1 MTNDEAN
8 RLLHAYVDGELD
20 PAKTLELEAH
30 LAESPALRAAC
41 GRLREMSDA
50 VRLKADYHAA
60 PAGLEARIRA
70 ALPADPDGGSAR
82 GSWWAW
88 LRPAGSVFAAAD
100 WLRPAASFAA
110 AAMITWVVALGVL
123 RPGEDE
129 RISQEVLASHVRAT
143 LASRFYDVA
152 SSDQHTVK
160 PWLSARLAFSPPVAD
175 LSASNFDLVGGR
187 LDYIGAQPV
196 AVLVYKRRQH
206 MIDVFVWPS
215 ETGKAEQTETRDGFN
230 IERFAK
236 NGMSFWMV
244 SDLNRDE
251 LEDLARL
258 LAERSAAP

>member
-1 MTNDEAN
+1 MTNDEAKG
-8 RLLHAYVDGELD
+8 LLHAYIDGELD

-30 LAESPALRAAC
+30 LAQSPSLRAAC
-41 GRLREMSDA
+41 GRLREMSEA

-60 PAGLEARIRA
+60 PAWLEERVRA
-70 ALPADPDGGSAR
+70 AIPAERKDASAR
-82 GSWWAW
+82 SMRWEW
-88 LRPAGSVFAAAD
+88 LKPAGSFAAAAD

-110 AAMITWVVALGVL
+110 VAVITWVVALGYM

-129 RISQEVLASHVRAT
+129 RITQDVLASHVRAT
-143 LASRFYDVA
+143 LGSRYYDVA

-175 LSASNFDLVGGR
+175 LSASDFDLVGGR

-206 MIDVFVWPS
+206 VIDVFVWPA
-215 ETGKAEQTETRDGFN
+215 EAQQVEQTYTRDGFN

-236 NGMSFWMV
+236 NGMAFWLV
-244 SDLNRDE
+244 SDLARNE
-251 LEDLARL
+251 LNDLARML
-258 LAERSAAP
+258 GEHSAGP

>member
-1 MTNDEAN
+1 
-8 RLLHAYVDGELD
+8 
-20 PAKTLELEAH
+20 
-30 LAESPALRAAC
+30 
-41 GRLREMSDA
+41 MSEA
-50 VRLKADYHAA
+50 VRLKADYHTA
-60 PAGLEARIRA
+60 PAWLEERIRA
-70 ALPADPDGGSAR
+70 AIPAEPKR
-82 GSWWAW
+82 GPTRPAWWGW
-88 LRPAGSVFAAAD
+88 VRPAGSLVSAAD

-110 AAMITWVVALGVL
+110 VALLTWVVALGIL

-129 RISQEVLASHVRAT
+129 RITEEVLASHVRAT
-143 LASRFYDVA
+143 LASRLFDVA

-175 LSASNFDLVGGR
+175 LSKSDFDLVGGR

-215 ETGKAEQTETRDGFN
+215 EAQKAEQTTTRDGFN

-258 LAERSAAP
+258 LAERSAAL

>member
-1 MTNDEAN
+1 MTNDEAD
-8 RLLHAYVDGELD
+8 RLLHAYIDGELD

-30 LAESPALRAAC
+30 LAQSPSLRAAC
-41 GRLREMSDA
+41 GRLREMSEA

-60 PAGLEARIRA
+60 PAWLEERVRA
-70 ALPADPDGGSAR
+70 AIPAERKDASAR
-82 GSWWAW
+82 SMRWEW
-88 LRPAGSVFAAAD
+88 LKPAGSFAAAAD

-110 AAMITWVVALGVL
+110 VAVITWVVALGYM

-129 RISQEVLASHVRAT
+129 RITQDVLASHVRAT
-143 LASRFYDVA
+143 LGSRYYDVA

-175 LSASNFDLVGGR
+175 LSASDFDLIGGR

-206 MIDVFVWPS
+206 VIDVFVWPA
-215 ETGKAEQTETRDGFN
+215 EAQQVEQTYTRDGFN

-236 NGMSFWMV
+236 NGMAFWLV
-244 SDLNRDE
+244 SDLARNE
-251 LEDLARL
+251 LNDLARL
-258 LAERSAAP
+258 LGEHSAGP